1 MTWVA
6 VMVVLSVVPSTK
18 TGAPVVT
25 ALAEAALVPS
35 SYVVVDAS
43 LMVTFS
49 PAEVVSVKPVAETLL
64 TVPDDPPAAGAL
76 RALDPEP
83 SAPKPPAPATLAPG
97 APDAEPLA
105 GPLLAAVAGELLPEV
120 AATIP

>member
-6 VMVVLSVVPSTK
+6 VMVVLSVVPSTR

-25 ALAEAALVPS
+25 ALAEAGLVPAW
-35 SYVVVDAS
+35 YVVVDAS

-49 PAEVVSVKPVAETLL
+49 PAAVVSVKPAADTLL
-64 TVPDDPPAAGAL
+64 TVPAEPPAAGPL

-83 SAPKPPAPATLAPG
+83 PAPKPPAPDAAP
-97 APDAEPLA
+97 PA
-105 GPLLAAVAGELLPEV
+105 GLMLLVTAAGVLLPEV
-120 AATIP
+120 AATL